1 MNNTEMGR
9 FANDRDYEA
18 GYEAAIAADNNFMKF
33 RTMPI
38 ANSMKQQDAM
48 LMFSCMNVRTYSA
61 GETIYEAG
69 TPSKSEIS
77 LIIDGKVSASDHSG
91 HQYSLLNGG
100 DVFGLF
106 SFLDEDRVHSATLVA
121 ERDVK
126 VLAIDRP
133 YFDVIT
139 LEDPALGNQ
148 LLRFMFRLLS
158 KMALQLE
165 YEYAAIHGFA
175 LGRKV

>member
-9 FANDRDYEA
+9 YENDARYEF
-18 GYEAAIAADNNFMKF
+18 GYEAAIAADQDFIKF
-33 RTMPI
+33 RGMPI
-38 ANSMKQQDAM
+38 ANAMKSEDAM

-69 TPSKSEIS
+69 TLSKSEIS
-77 LIIDGKVSASDHSG
+77 LILEGKVSASDCSG
-91 HQYSLLNGG
+91 HQYSLLSAG

-106 SFLDEDRVHSATLVA
+106 SFLDEDRLHSATLKA
-121 ERDVK
+121 EKDVK
-126 VLAIDRP
+126 VLVIDRP
-133 YFDVIT
+133 YFNVIT

-148 LLRFMFRLLS
+148 LLQFMFRLLS

-165 YEYAAIHGFA
+165 HEYAVMHGFA
-175 LGRKV
+175 LGRKF

>member
-1 MNNTEMGR
+1 MINTEMGR
-9 FANDRDYEA
+9 YENGQHYEA
-18 GYEAAIAADNNFMKF
+18 GYEAAIAADRDFIRF

-38 ANSMKQQDAM
+38 VNSMQPQDAM
-48 LMFSCMNVRTYSA
+48 LMFSCMNVRSYRA

-69 TPSKSEIS
+69 TLSKSEIS
-77 LIIDGKVSASDHSG
+77 LIIEGKASVSDGSG
-91 HQYSLLNGG
+91 HQYSLLSEG
-100 DVFGLF
+100 DTFGLF
-106 SFLDEDRVHSATLVA
+106 SFLDEERLHSATLKA
-121 ERDVK
+121 EMEVK

-133 YFDVIT
+133 YFNVIT

-165 YEYAAIHGFA
+165 HEYAAMHDFA
-175 LGRKV
+175 LGRKF

>member
-9 FANDRDYEA
+9 YENDRDYEA
-18 GYEAAIAADNNFMKF
+18 GYEAAIAADHNFMRF
-33 RTMPI
+33 RGMPI
-38 ANSMKQQDAM
+38 VNSMKSEDAM
-48 LMFSCMNVRTYSA
+48 LMYSCMNLRQYKE

-69 TPSKSEIS
+69 TLSRNEMS
-77 LIIDGKVSASDHSG
+77 LIIEGSVSASDRSG
-91 HQYSLLNGG
+91 HQYGTLKKG

-106 SFLDEDRVHSATLVA
+106 SFLDEERLHSATLKA

-126 VLAIDRP
+126 VMSIDRP

-139 LEDPALGNQ
+139 LEDPSLGNQ

-158 KMALQLE
+158 EMALQLE
-165 YEYAAIHGFA
+165 HEYATMHGFA
-175 LGRKV
+175 LGRKY

>member
-9 FANDRDYEA
+9 YDNDVNYDA
-18 GYEAAIAADNNFMKF
+18 GYEASIVADVNFMKF

-38 ANSMKQQDAM
+38 ANSMKLKESM
-48 LMFSCMNVRTYSA
+48 LMFSCMNIKSYDA
-61 GETIYEAG
+61 GNIIYEAG
-69 TPSKSEIS
+69 STSENEIS
-77 LIIDGKVSASDHSG
+77 LIIEGKVLASDYSG
-91 HQYSLLNGG
+91 HQYSTLSAG

-106 SFLDEDRVHSATLVA
+106 SFLDEERLHSATLKA
-121 ERDVK
+121 DRDVK
-126 VLAIDRP
+126 VLTIDRP

-139 LEDPALGNQ
+139 LEDPSLGNQ
-148 LLRFMFRLLS
+148 FLRFMFRLLS

-165 YEYAAIHGFA
+165 HEYAAMHGFA

>member
-9 FANDRDYEA
+9 DDYGKEYEA
-18 GYEAAIAADNNFMKF
+18 GYEAAIVADENFIKF
-33 RTMPI
+33 RSMPI
-38 ANSMKQQDAM
+38 ANSMKPQDAM

-61 GETIYEAG
+61 DEIIYEAG
-69 TPSKSEIS
+69 SFSNNEIS
-77 LIIDGKVSASDHSG
+77 LIIEGKVLASDHSG
-91 HQYSLLNGG
+91 HQYSMLLSG

-106 SFLDEDRVHSATLVA
+106 SFLDEERLHSATLKA
-121 ERDVK
+121 EKDVK

-165 YEYAAIHGFA
+165 HEYAAMHEFA

>member
-9 FANDRDYEA
+9 YSNERKYEA
-18 GYEAAIAADNNFMKF
+18 GYEAAIAADQNFIRF
-33 RTMPI
+33 RSMPI
-38 ANSMKQQDAM
+38 ASSMTTEDAM
-48 LMFSCMNVRTYSA
+48 LMFSCMNVRNYST
-61 GETIYEAG
+61 GETIYRAG
-69 TPSKSEIS
+69 EPSKNEMS
-77 LIIDGKVSASDHSG
+77 LMVEGKVAAYDHSG
-91 HQYSLLNGG
+91 HPYIRLSVG

-106 SFLDEDRVHSATLVA
+106 SFLDEDRLHSATLIA
-121 ERDVK
+121 EKDVK

-133 YFDVIT
+133 YFNVIT

-165 YEYAAIHGFA
+165 HEYAAIHEFA
-175 LGRKV
+175 LGRKI

>member
-9 FANDRDYEA
+9 YENDARYEF
-18 GYEAAIAADNNFMKF
+18 GYEAAIAADQNFIKF
-33 RTMPI
+33 RGMPI
-38 ANSMKQQDAM
+38 ANTMKSEDAM
-48 LMFSCMNVRTYSA
+48 LMFSCMNVRTYNA

-69 TPSKSEIS
+69 TLSKSEIS
-77 LIIDGKVSASDHSG
+77 LIIEGKVSASDCSG
-91 HQYSLLNGG
+91 HQHSLLATG

-106 SFLDEDRVHSATLVA
+106 SFLDEDRLHSATLKA
-121 ERDVK
+121 EKDVK
-126 VLAIDRP
+126 VLVIDRP
-133 YFDVIT
+133 YFNVIT

-165 YEYAAIHGFA
+165 HEYAVMHGFA
-175 LGRKV
+175 LGRKF